1 MPKKKPDSVCF
12 DISTLK
18 QDQKVTFAKSLK
30 KTVDNFNK
38 ELEPKKE
45 KSQEEESE

>member
-1 MPKKKPDSVCF
+1 MAKKKPDSVCF

-30 KTVDNFNK
+30 KTVDVFNE
-38 ELEPKKE
+38 ELE
-45 KSQEEESE
+45 SQQDQGE